1 MSLALKIP
9 WIDFVDALGGDGNF
23 ACDWTSEMYV
33 ASEPG
38 ASVTSLSQSDFPV
51 DITTCQFINYLP
63 DTINTIVVV
72 DKPVADMASHY
83 PT

>member
-1 MSLALKIP
+1 MSLAVNIP
-9 WIDFVDALGGDGNF
+9 LIDFVGALGGDGSL

-51 DITTCQFINYLP
+51 DITTYRHIISREIAKVILR
-63 DTINTIVVV
+63 TSV
-72 DKPVADMASHY
+72 PVADMASHC
-83 PT
+83 PA